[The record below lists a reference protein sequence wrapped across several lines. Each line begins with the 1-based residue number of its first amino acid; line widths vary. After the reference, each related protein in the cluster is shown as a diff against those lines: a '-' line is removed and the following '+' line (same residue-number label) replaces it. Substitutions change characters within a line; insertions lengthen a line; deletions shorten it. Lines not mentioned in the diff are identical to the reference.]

1 MLVNNLFDALNAKI
15 PDEGIRINSP
25 QIRVRNIM
33 TIEPLCASSTE
44 ALVGDAIENR
54 HFTTTVCFPARIFHL
69 LKHFFLQ
76 IIEEFLEMLN
86 STEKGCKDNNT
97 KMFTSQMTAE
107 SLRVTL
113 MSVLD
118 IVEFLHSQGV
128 RYVLTAKLNQDP
140 LEVSIYLCCGRAACS

>member
-25 QIRVRNIM
+25 QIR
-33 TIEPLCASSTE
+33 
-44 ALVGDAIENR
+44 
-54 HFTTTVCFPARIFHL
+54 
-69 LKHFFLQ
+69 